1 MCICVYVYM
10 CICVYVYMCI
20 CVCVYVYMYVCM
32 YVMYVMYVCMYV
44 CIYLSMY
51 LCMYIYIYFI
61 MCIYIYIHI
70 HILCILKKKNICR
83 NTANSRFWSIP
94 KCPQDLMPASC
105 STTASVWLSNRSADW
120 NSTTFPW
127 LQCHHGRIPPHS
139 APHVDRIGI
148 LMPGQSPLTYITSSQ
163 NVRKHRHR

>member
-10 CICVYVYMCI
+10 CICVYVCVYMCI
-20 CVCVYVYMYVCM
+20 CMYVCN
-32 YVMYVMYVCMYV
+32 VCNVCMYV
-44 CIYLSMY
+44 CIYLSIY
-51 LCMYIYIYFI
+51 LCIYV
-61 MCIYIYIHI
+61 CIYIYIHYVYI
-70 HILCILKKKNICR
+70 YIYTYTYTYFVYLKKKKTCR

-105 STTASVWLSNRSADW
+105 STTASVWLSNRFADW